1 MSSTVPILGA
11 MWIVLEFVF
20 WAWLHLPFGSFTAL
34 LFVIGCAAY
43 LLFGLAERVAR
54 RFEH

>member
-11 MWIVLEFVF
+11 MWIVLELVF
-20 WAWLHLPFGSFTAL
+20 WAWLHLPFGSFTVL

-54 RFEH
+54 RFGH